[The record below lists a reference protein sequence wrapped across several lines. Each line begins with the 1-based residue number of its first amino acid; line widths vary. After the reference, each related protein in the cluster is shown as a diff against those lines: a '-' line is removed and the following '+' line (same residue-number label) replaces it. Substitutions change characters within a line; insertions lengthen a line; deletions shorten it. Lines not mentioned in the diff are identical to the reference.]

1 MNIADL
7 RENIAPTTTA
17 ETAAAQGNNQ
27 EELGKTQFLELMI
40 AQLEN
45 QDPLDPAKNEDFIA
59 QLAQFSTVEGIE
71 NLNTGVASMAAAMQ
85 SSLTLQS
92 ASLVGRDVMVPAQ
105 TGLLGELGMAGTVEL
120 SAGVGELIVDITD
133 ANGTFV
139 RQLTLGPQAPGITRF
154 GWDGNT
160 TDGEPAPIGLYD
172 VRVYS
177 ELGGESRPYAVNLPN
192 RVMGVSLGPQGV
204 TANLLGG
211 TTISTL
217 DIKEIQ

>member
-1 MNIADL
+1 MDIAGIRSASDIPGL
-7 RENIAPTTTA
+7 VGSAVAP
-17 ETAAAQGNNQ
+17 EQDN

-71 NLNTGVASMAAAMQ
+71 NLNSGVEAMASAMQ
-85 SSLTLQS
+85 ASLTLQS
-92 ASLVGRDVMVPAQ
+92 ASLVGRDVLVPAEQ
-105 TGLLGELGMAGTVEL
+105 GLLNDAGMAATVEL
-120 SAGVGELIVDITD
+120 NAGVAGLIVDITD
-133 ANGTFV
+133 ASGAV
-139 RQLTLGPQAPGITRF
+139 VQQLSLGPQAAGITRF
-154 GWDGNT
+154 GWDGNNA
-160 TDGEPAPIGLYD
+160 DGVRQPPGLYG

-177 ELGGESRPYAVNLPN
+177 ELGGEARPYAVNLPN
-192 RVMGVSLGPQGV
+192 RVLGVSLAEGGV

-211 TTISTL
+211 SSVSTL

>member
-1 MNIADL
+1 MEIAGL
-7 RENIAPTTTA
+7 R
-17 ETAAAQGNNQ
+17 AASELTPPGGSREST

-71 NLNTGVASMAAAMQ
+71 NLNTGVDNMAAALQ

-92 ASLVGRDVMVPAQ
+92 ASLVGRNVLVSAE
-105 TGLLGELGMAGTVEL
+105 TGLRTDAGMAGTIEL
-120 SAGVGELIVDITD
+120 GADVAELLVDISDANGALVTQLNLGPQSAGV
-133 ANGTFV
+133 
-139 RQLTLGPQAPGITRF
+139 TRF

-160 TDGEPAPIGLYD
+160 AEGTPAPTGLYQ
-172 VRVYS
+172 VTAYS
-177 ELGGESRPYAVNLPN
+177 SLGDASRPYPVNLPN
-192 RVMGVSLGPQGV
+192 RVVGVTLGDAGV

-211 TTISTL
+211 SSVSTL